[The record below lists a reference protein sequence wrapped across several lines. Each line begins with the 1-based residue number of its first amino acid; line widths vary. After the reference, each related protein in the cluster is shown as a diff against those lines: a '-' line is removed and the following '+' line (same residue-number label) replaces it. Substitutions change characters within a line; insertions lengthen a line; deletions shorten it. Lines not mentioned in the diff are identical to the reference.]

1 MLFLGPLILT
11 AMGSIS
17 LVVCYQALFHLLS
30 PQPPKKKT
38 IHPARYVVPRLKPAA
53 ALDSVVVSDVAS
65 DVFSNVVSVVV
76 SDSASV
82 ADSNSVVSFEDA
94 KESTPRA

>member
-17 LVVCYQALFHLLS
+17 LVVCYQVLFHLLS

-38 IHPARYVVPRLKPAA
+38 VQPARFVVPRLKPAA
-53 ALDSVVVSDVAS
+53 ALDSVVVSDS
-65 DVFSNVVSVVV
+65 I
-76 SDSASV
+76 SV